1 MVDPQGR
8 LVGVVFAAS
17 LDDPDTGYALT
28 LAEAGP
34 VLDAAPTATETVGVG
49 PCSRH

>member
-1 MVDPQGR
+1 M
-8 LVGVVFAAS
+8 AS
-17 LDDPDTGYALT
+17 RVNDTGYALT

-34 VLDAAPTATETVGVG
+34 VLDAAPAATSAVDVG